1 MESCI
6 HTTEILEIEAIGTY
20 DFASPVEL
28 VKSIDLAMRHYFG
41 ADDWLAIRNSRA
53 AGVLSEHNPAKGY

>member
-6 HTTEILEIEAIGTY
+6 PEMREGKALGTY

-28 VKSIDLAMRHYFG
+28 VQAIDLTMRHYFG
-41 ADDWLAIRNSRA
+41 AEAWLAIRNRSFPGLR
-53 AGVLSEHNPAKGY
+53 LSL